1 MDKVFFSQENYK
13 KFSCLPSLVE
23 FLGKHLNSSTRGEDG
38 SPVNSRCDSPKVT
51 DSSGNGTDG
60 GSNRS
65 NESKRSYS
73 LSTSSLS
80 PEMEFPFVSKI
91 SRENQKLLLETFEMI
106 KAGDLANA
114 DFQKLKSIQVRHNIQ
129 QYIVVFYMKK
139 AICS

>member
-1 MDKVFFSQENYK
+1 M
-13 KFSCLPSLVE
+13 E

-38 SPVNSRCDSPKVT
+38 SPVNSRSDPPKVT

-65 NESKRSYS
+65 NESKRSNS
-73 LSTSSLS
+73 LSTRLS
-80 PEMEFPFVSKI
+80 PEMEFPFFSNI